1 MYELRKNRDGTRIH
15 LQLVQSLYSAFNL
28 IPTYTWHNLE
38 LVDCETG
45 EIIWCGNDYSNKE
58 VTWEELKKQYGL

>member
-1 MYELRKNRDGTRIH
+1 MYELRKNRHGTRIQ